1 MKPSFFFLFF
11 SIALAP
17 LANAWSQGDSYGYS
31 NSFVDSQSATTKES
45 VHEDDMYKS
54 ATDAMYQGNYEH
66 AIRTF
71 DQLARMHGRKADGA
85 LYWKAYALKQMGNK
99 PEALATLAQFDK
111 EYPQSTWKKEAGVL
125 KVELQGAAANPSSV
139 STDEEKA
146 MALQGIMTSD
156 PERGIAAVDKLLHGT
171 ASPKLKDR
179 ALFVLMQSGSAKA
192 ADVLLSVARD
202 NRNPDLQIRA
212 IRYLGMGGQNRNLSA
227 LKEIYTGAADPNV
240 KKAVF
245 QGWLMAG
252 DKEDVLAVAKNEKSP
267 ELRRD
272 AIRHLGMMG
281 ARNELREMYKVSP
294 DPETREA
301 VIQGMMMNGD
311 SQGLAEIAN
320 TEKDPKVLDK
330 AIRTIGMVGGQESST
345 ALMNIYN
352 SHSDLETKKSVIN
365 ALFMHNA
372 AKEMVAMARKETNP
386 ELKKALTQKL
396 SMMHSPEV
404 TDYMMEILN
413 K

>member
-1 MKPSFFFLFF
+1 MKRSFLILCLSFTLT
-11 SIALAP
+11 P
-17 LANAWSQGDSYGYS
+17 LAAAWSQSDSYGFA
-31 NSFVDSQSATTKES
+31 NSFADSQAATKDSA
-45 VHEDDMYKS
+45 HEDDMYKS
-54 ATDAMYQGNYEH
+54 ATDAMYQGNYDH

-71 DQLARMHGRKADGA
+71 DQVISLHGRRADGA
-85 LYWKAYALKQMGNK
+85 LYWKAKALKEQGNK
-99 PEALATLAQFDK
+99 PEALATLAQFEK
-111 EYPQSTWKKEAGVL
+111 EYPQSRWKSEAAVL
-125 KVELQGAAANPSSV
+125 KVELQGPAANPSSV

-156 PERGIAAVDKLLHGT
+156 PDRGIAAVDKLLHGPS
-171 ASPKLKDR
+171 SPKLKDR
-179 ALFVLMQSGSAKA
+179 ALFVLMQSGSDKA
-192 ADVLLSVARD
+192 ADVLLSVAKD
-202 NRNPDLQIRA
+202 NKDPDLQTRA
-212 IRYLGMGGQNRNLSA
+212 IRYLGMSGNNLRSRAA
-227 LKEIYTGAADPNV
+227 LKEIYTNATDPSI

-245 QGWLMAG
+245 QGWLMSG
-252 DKEDVLAVAKNEKSP
+252 DKEDVLAVAKTEKSP

-281 ARNELREMYKVSP
+281 ARNELREMYKASP

-311 SQGLAEIAN
+311 SQGLVEIAR
-320 TEKDPKVLDK
+320 TEKDPKLREK
-330 AIRTIGMVGGQESST
+330 AIRTIGMVGDQAGMT
-345 ALMNIYN
+345 ALMEIYN
-352 SHSDLETKKSVIN
+352 SQSDLETKKTVIN
-365 ALFMHNA
+365 ALFLRNA

-396 SMMHSPEV
+396 SLMHSPEI